1 MGSDIDSFGTVENLS
16 LDSCRVLRGS
26 RYWPLPDHPL
36 TCSFRPKVDV
46 SEGSFRPLEI
56 FFPKTKFPPAGQELA
71 GDGTQGPVGTAFRP
85 VALEEDRYAQCV

>member
-1 MGSDIDSFGTVENLS
+1 MRHEA
-16 LDSCRVLRGS
+16 LDFEQSSSVANDR
-26 RYWPLPDHPL
+26 
-36 TCSFRPKVDV
+36 FAPKVDV

-71 GDGTQGPVGTAFRP
+71 GDGTQGPVGTASRL